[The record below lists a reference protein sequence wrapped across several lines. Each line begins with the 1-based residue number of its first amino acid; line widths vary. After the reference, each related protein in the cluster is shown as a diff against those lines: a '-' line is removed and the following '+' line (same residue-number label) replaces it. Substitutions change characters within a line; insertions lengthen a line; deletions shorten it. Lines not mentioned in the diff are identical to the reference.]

1 MNIRKVK
8 RDGNDYSLSVPLS
21 ILPGLNADFD
31 GDEQFKMSPNLFNCW
46 NILRA

>member
-31 GDEQFKMSPNLFNCW
+31 GDRQFKMSPNLFNCW